1 MRREIPGDRWLG
13 GTDRWIQFTIA
24 IHDWDQIH
32 ARTLAGGA
40 AVSVVLSTGCSRRD
54 WAGGINCGRL
64 TERWPG
70 HMSSPVCT
78 SKRLPTI

>member
-40 AVSVVLSTGCSRRD
+40 AVSLALSTGCSRRD
-54 WAGGINCGRL
+54 WAYASTAGKL
-64 TERWPG
+64 TARPHPSRKSYER
-70 HMSSPVCT
+70 T
-78 SKRLPTI
+78 T